1 MRAIL
6 VAALVC
12 TASLS
17 GTATATDSASRRF
30 SITGSATVTRDSPT
44 LHGDKL
50 SVRAALAPSN
60 AAVSSSAVVQD
71 GGQFTL
77 MANAVAVPLVCYNDT
92 IFRDDFDGDGG

>member
-1 MRAIL
+1 MRATL

-17 GTATATDSASRRF
+17 GTATATDSAPHRF
-30 SITGSATVTRDSPT
+30 SLTGSATVTRDSPT
-44 LHGDKL
+44 LHGDAL
-50 SVRAALAPSN
+50 SLRGHLATSGAAL
-60 AAVSSSAVVQD
+60 SSSAVVQD

-77 MANAVAVPLVCYNDT
+77 MANAVSAPLVCYNDT